1 LAGENQRQ
9 KVAKKSN
16 TQSKRKAK
24 KRNPCVYYIAAGVKL
39 VIDEVTIFIPLA
51 DALNWQNKCQIEK
64 RADVNT
70 FYGSAGNLK
79 IKQTLSSVFISGSLA
94 KYLNGENC
102 TTLTCQQVREAVDKL
117 ETETGINLT
126 QGVITRLAVGG
137 SFIVKDNPANYLRL
151 FRDMPVFK
159 RAETSGMSG
168 IEDVR
173 YFTKSG
179 AYQFDAYDKAKEL
192 DTLPELFKG
201 CNVLRMEYRIVRRQG
216 IKAKFKQD
224 LTPHDLYN
232 EVIYRELA
240 AMFGNTYRAIPK
252 TGRIVFA
259 DMHKQVTPAAWA
271 DLMAEQ
277 WRQNNPDQHEA
288 ILQDL
293 KASGKLSSANLKRIR
308 AAARRRNRDY
318 SISDKN
324 TLTEELD
331 ALVKMRVESGA

>member
-1 LAGENQRQ
+1 
-9 KVAKKSN
+9 
-16 TQSKRKAK
+16 
-24 KRNPCVYYIAAGVKL
+24 
-39 VIDEVTIFIPLA
+39 
-51 DALNWQNKCQIEK
+51 
-64 RADVNT
+64 
-70 FYGSAGNLK
+70 
-79 IKQTLSSVFISGSLA
+79 
-94 KYLNGENC
+94 
-102 TTLTCQQVREAVDKL
+102 
-117 ETETGINLT
+117 
-126 QGVITRLAVGG
+126 
-137 SFIVKDNPANYLRL
+137 
-151 FRDMPVFK
+151 MP
-159 RAETSGMSG
+159 E
-168 IEDVR
+168 I
-173 YFTKSG
+173 
-179 AYQFDAYDKAKEL
+179 YQ
-192 DTLPELFKG
+192 G

-240 AMFGNTYRAIPK
+240 AMFGDTYSAIPK

-259 DMHKQVTPAAWA
+259 DMHKQVTPAAWV

-293 KASGKLSSANLKRIR
+293 KTSSKLSSVNLKRIR

-331 ALVKMRVESGA
+331 ALVKMRIESGA